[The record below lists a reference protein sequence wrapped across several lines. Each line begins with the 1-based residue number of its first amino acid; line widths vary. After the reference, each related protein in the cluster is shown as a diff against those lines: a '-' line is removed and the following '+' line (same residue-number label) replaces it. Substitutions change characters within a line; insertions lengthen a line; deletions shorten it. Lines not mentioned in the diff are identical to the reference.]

1 LLVLLLYPGG
11 AKSMGIYRVEFHR
24 DVT

>member
-11 AKSMGIYRVEFHR
+11 AKSTGIYRVEFHR